1 MTGTHTPQEEART
14 RLATAQA
21 RLLATLLT
29 GAPAPAGFD
38 TERLAVQTATL
49 VAKRRDGVHRV
60 RPDLHEALEPRF
72 RALFD
77 AYATAYPK
85 PAHGGSHADAQA
97 FAQHLAAQNLL
108 PQPQASPSRPR
119 APLHRLAR
127 HLTGALTRKP
137 RASGRG

>member
-1 MTGTHTPQEEART
+1 MTGTHNPQEEVRA

-21 RLLATLLT
+21 RLLAALLT

-38 TERLAVQTATL
+38 AARLAVQTATL

-60 RPDLHEALEPRF
+60 RPDLNEALGPRF

-85 PAHGGSHADAQA
+85 PAHGGSRVDAQA
-97 FAQHLAAQNLL
+97 FVQHLAAQGLL
-108 PQPQASPSRPR
+108 PQPQARPSRPR
-119 APLHRLAR
+119 TLLRRLAHRLIFR
-127 HLTGALTRKP
+127 R
-137 RASGRG
+137 